1 MDKAKAGKGNTNT
14 GPMNKYKLVTTG
26 NIDTETKSDEKEQK
40 SNQSGHFSFEDKRKV
55 SQAKS
60 IDVNKKKDSAKNIK
74 IEQKNKQNDSCSSK
88 SGSLAKSQAVE
99 VRKTEM
105 TGLHPPQEET
115 PRKKSMDEWVDRL
128 SVRKQKVSV
137 VDRIIEKKKKE
148 SLRPSLTVSADDLL
162 DLEYHS
168 VHASKTPLKRQEA
181 FERGPRETFERV
193 SSFERVSRPLEKLP
207 MSPLLTAQEMRQRRF
222 IDSRP
227 KSFDSAHLLLL
238 RRPPADDVQG
248 KNDPT
253 GIESSMSIDKADFE
267 EIQTLGRRKKSKSEN
282 FCEEHRFSDNE
293 LGKRQRKIGVHGVS
307 KSYSFCFESFHLCE
321 KNADDKNM
329 RKPALKASARRL
341 RAMQCPSMSDL
352 YLVQD
357 STTASVNAYCRDVI

>member
-1 MDKAKAGKGNTNT
+1 MLVSDGQYSDQSPPEENVLDKAKAGKGNTNT
-14 GPMNKYKLVTTG
+14 GPMNKHKLITTG
-26 NIDTETKSDEKEQK
+26 NIDTETKSDEKEQR
-40 SNQSGHFSFEDKRKV
+40 SVTTNTDGQRGHISFEDKRKV

-60 IDVNKKKDSAKNIK
+60 KERKGSAKNID
-74 IEQKNKQNDSCSSK
+74 IEQKKKQNDSCSSK
-88 SGSLAKSQAVE
+88 SGSFAKSQAVE

-148 SLRPSLTVSADDLL
+148 SMRPSLTVSADDLL

-227 KSFDSAHLLLL
+227 KSFDSAHLLQL

-293 LGKRQRKIGVHGVS
+293 LGRRQRKIGVHGLS

-321 KNADDKNM
+321 KNADDENVRKKN
-329 RKPALKASARRL
+329 RIEGVR
-341 RAMQCPSMSDL
+341 
-352 YLVQD
+352 
-357 STTASVNAYCRDVI
+357 